1 MRGDRLQLQ
10 SVGLNLMPNR
20 RAAMREPHTRPR
32 TPIIRRAIDGGAA
45 LGVAVQDSRSRIAE
59 RYPRLQVTL
68 PVEVEGA
75 Q

>member
-1 MRGDRLQLQ
+1 
-10 SVGLNLMPNR
+10 
-20 RAAMREPHTRPR
+20 MREPHTRPR